1 MQGEDRLLWAPWA
14 PWAPSQGHL
23 DQCEGQTEAEARLQ
37 SPVPGLSRAVLGVG
51 KGRQAG

>member
-1 MQGEDRLLWAPWA
+1 MQGGDGLLWAPQA

-23 DQCEGQTEAEARLQ
+23 DQHEGQTEAEARLQ
-37 SPVPGLSRAVLGVG
+37 SPVPGLSRAALGVS